1 MSKSAGTLVTTHN
14 ATYIPPRFMPGYR
27 GHVPTM
33 KFDYGETY
41 EGHTYKYFQDF
52 RSKALETS
60 KSNYCKGGYLPTIY
74 SYNPQ
79 VAHAGRKADRAR
91 WLRAPRYALTDIDYD
106 RKEDIIHFEKRGMA
120 HRDHYSDKSGELHR
134 VGHFV
139 LPTKAENMFKQYLP
153 FSILATRYT
162 DDINIPGGAHVALR
176 SPLMPGFLPRSIKRE
191 RGMRDVY
198 FELR

>member
-1 MSKSAGTLVTTHN
+1 MFCS
-14 ATYIPPRFMPGYR
+14 YR

-79 VAHAGRKADRAR
+79 IAHAGRKANRER
-91 WLRAPRYALTDIDYD
+91 WLRAPRYTLTDIDYD
-106 RKEDIIHFEKRGMA
+106 RKEELINFEKVL
-120 HRDHYSDKSGELHR
+120 YR
-134 VGHFV
+134 V
-139 LPTKAENMFKQYLP
+139 
-153 FSILATRYT
+153 ILGNAFM
-162 DDINIPGGAHVALR
+162 L
-176 SPLMPGFLPRSIKRE
+176 
-191 RGMRDVY
+191 
-198 FELR
+198 

>member
-1 MSKSAGTLVTTHN
+1 
-14 ATYIPPRFMPGYR
+14 
-27 GHVPTM
+27 M

-91 WLRAPRYALTDIDYD
+91 WLHAPRYALTDIDYD
-106 RKEDIIHFEKRGMA
+106 RKEDIIHFEKVLYHVSSCHVFLCCIQGLVKI
-120 HRDHYSDKSGELHR
+120 HGEHNSE
-134 VGHFV
+134 G
-139 LPTKAENMFKQYLP
+139 
-153 FSILATRYT
+153 TR
-162 DDINIPGGAHVALR
+162 R
-176 SPLMPGFLPRSIKRE
+176 
-191 RGMRDVY
+191 Y
-198 FELR
+198 F